1 MANNENI
8 EAVTIP
14 TVAVEVD
21 PVEKAKDFWAKYS
34 KPIMVLGAA
43 IILLGGGWLAYKN
56 LYVLPNEEKAAEII
70 FPAEKIFDKM
80 AQTGFN
86 KDSINL
92 VLNGATGSF
101 SGVLNVISKYSGT
114 AAGNRAHFIAGAC
127 YLHGKDFNNA
137 IKHLK
142 DFSTSATQIQTA
154 AYTMLGDAYSEI
166 KDKSADAFE
175 YYTKAATLNTKD
187 EFMTSESLFKAALY
201 AESIGKTKEAIEFFQ
216 KIKNEY
222 PKSSHSNDI
231 DKYLAR
237 LGSLN

>member
-8 EAVTIP
+8 AAVTIP

-43 IILLGGGWLAYKN
+43 IILIGGGWLAYKN

>member
-8 EAVTIP
+8 AAVTIP

>member
-101 SGVLNVISKYSGT
+101 SGVLNVISKYGGT